1 MYRARTQFCA
11 RAQAMPYREIFSAM
25 PEGTKGPGAQRERL
39 DAFFEALR
47 EAPCRVLMLDYD
59 GTLAPFRMEPH
70 SALPYPGIC
79 ELLDTIEAITDTRV
93 VIVSGRWIRDLI
105 PLLGLRRLP
114 ELWGSH
120 GRERL
125 GPDGRYEF
133 LEIAPDSLRALFQAD
148 AWEAQVRQSGGR
160 VERKPASLAI
170 HWRGLSGGRIDQI
183 RAFVDKGWEML
194 PGREGLDLRRFDGG
208 IEVVVRGCSKATAV
222 ATILSESGPGAV
234 AAYLGDDLTDEDAL
248 GAIRG
253 RGLGVLVSD
262 SPRRSVADV
271 WLRPPQEVRAFLKQW
286 AQTCGGGAEG

>member
-1 MYRARTQFCA
+1 
-11 RAQAMPYREIFSAM
+11 M
-25 PEGTKGPGAQRERL
+25 PEGPARPAAQQERL
-39 DAFFEALR
+39 GAFFEALR
-47 EAPCRVLMLDYD
+47 DAPGRVLMLDYD

-70 SALPYPGIC
+70 MALPYPGVC
-79 ELLDTIEAITDTRV
+79 ELLDAIMAITDTRV

-125 GPDGRYEF
+125 WPDGRYEF
-133 LEIAPDSLRALFQAD
+133 TAIPQDSLRALFNAD

-170 HWRGLSGGRIDQI
+170 HWRGLSSGRTDQI
-183 RAFVDKGWEML
+183 RAFVDKAWEAL
-194 PGREGLDLRRFDGG
+194 PGRDGLDLRRFDGG

-222 ATILSESGPGAV
+222 ERILSESGPGAL

-262 SPRRSVADV
+262 SPRRSVAEV
-271 WLRPPQEVRAFLKQW
+271 WLRPPQEVRAFLRQW
-286 AQTCGGGAEG
+286 AQTCGGGADG